1 MIHKNDF
8 EKRSSV
14 VNNCLG
20 FEEENFG
27 KFKPGKFRALSC
39 KETIKPGYCL
49 EGSKEGSIDRLGRG
63 WSKDC

>member
-27 KFKPGKFRALSC
+27 KFKPGKFGAT
-39 KETIKPGYCL
+39 ETIKPGYCL
-49 EGSKEGSIDRLGRG
+49 EGSKKEALID
-63 WSKDC
+63 